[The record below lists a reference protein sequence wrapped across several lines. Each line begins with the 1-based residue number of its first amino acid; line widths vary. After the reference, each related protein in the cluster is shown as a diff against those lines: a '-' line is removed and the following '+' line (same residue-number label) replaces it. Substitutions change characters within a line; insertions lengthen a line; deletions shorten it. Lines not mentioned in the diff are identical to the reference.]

1 MRDDLTQ
8 TALDE
13 LARAGHDAL
22 WWLTLDWPAGP
33 QTCVHRPVV
42 LSGGT
47 KLSPLLAS
55 PGRLRVT
62 PAGGLGP
69 TARRAVFRLD
79 VALLLDGTE
88 IPSVRQRLAVCDPEG
103 VEVTWGLLLLP
114 DDGRPSFSD
123 AIALF
128 RGVVERAVVTR
139 ATLELQCLDT
149 LSALSDKRFGQEAAP
164 DQLPVPDS
172 PIEGHMPPWIFG
184 KIEAVELVPWRVGLA
199 FTLARDV
206 SPDDTLLSFVSLD
219 GLPDTGVLQIGD
231 ERLKFSHVDRV
242 NHCIGLPDAP
252 LRRTEPAWHDAGSS
266 ARLVPPNGFEW
277 LVAAHPCLR
286 VENLRADGLPVGSD
300 AWSLGTEPWKGET
313 LQKVVLPEWPTT
325 VSYQTA
331 PSTLLFNG
339 STHPDAW
346 ELDAL
351 SSALNGIRAIDN
363 QPEQSAATLN
373 STARLLRV
381 HFREPLAA
389 GAKRYGVFETARLRL
404 RVEASG
410 YWEASTRLSLRFL
423 RGEQTF
429 AVSLPRPPVSQL
441 QVTLP
446 GHTHGLDL
454 AVSSPQTL
462 NLRYGPVLL
471 DLDLTEAA
479 SQSEGWTWFDGT
491 GDTPIYAEVRLEIG
505 GDPVEFSLWDL
516 ALEVTCRPR
525 RRAVMASTLA
535 SAVEG
540 FHENGTLLENP
551 ADLVRFFLCDSR
563 GLGLA
568 SDRLDSASFSSTA
581 TQLAALGY
589 RFSNRLDTPHSI
601 GSLLSRL
608 LYESRSSLT
617 ECGGKLTLALEETDE
632 TLPAAEQIL
641 NAHTLLAGRDLRLD
655 RVPERQV
662 LKAVHLHYGRDFDS
676 TFHSANDRQAFYSD
690 QAPSRALGGN
700 TGVEFEDR
708 LHWHNHGQVRVVA
721 DLVHTLL
728 LRHGFRQQR
737 VRLSVPLRFVA
748 LKPGD
753 SIRLEEPEFPLS
765 LEQGRVETLSVPEPY
780 LLQIQARFP
789 ISGPT
794 CWRHDATTF
803 LCHRASGR
811 LKEFWIEG
819 RLVATLSWDGVW
831 RIRGSVVEYAPF
843 YGSLPVPIQYSPTL
857 QQIAFGAGIAPVY
870 SPLFAL
876 DAAGNLHLAGTLR
889 EQVLRDDLTL
899 AGCIEVAS
907 THLALGIAES
917 TPVLVCETATARLD
931 LRGQVVEEAIL

>member
-8 TALDE
+8 TALEE

-33 QTCVHRPVV
+33 QTCAHRPVS
-42 LSGGT
+42 LHNGEA
-47 KLSPLLAS
+47 LPPLLAT
-55 PGRLRVT
+55 PGRLRVA
-62 PAGGLGP
+62 PASGWGP
-69 TARRAVFRLD
+69 AARRAVSRLD
-79 VALLLDGTE
+79 VTLLLDGPE
-88 IPSVRQRLAVCDPEG
+88 IPSLRQRLAVCDPEG
-103 VEVTWGLLLLP
+103 LEVTWGLLLLP
-114 DDGRPSFSD
+114 AGGQPSFSD
-123 AIALF
+123 AIPLF
-128 RGVVERAVVTR
+128 RGVIERATVTR

-149 LSALSDKRFGQEAAP
+149 LSARSDKRFGHEIAP
-164 DQLPVPDS
+164 NELPTPDS

-184 KIEAVELVPWRVGLA
+184 NLEAVELVPWRVGLA
-199 FTLARDV
+199 FTLARDA
-206 SPDDTLLSFVSLD
+206 SPDDTTLTFVSLD
-219 GLPDTGVLQIGD
+219 GLPDTGVLQIDD
-231 ERLKFSHVDRV
+231 ERLKFSHVDRA
-242 NHCIGLPDAP
+242 NHSIGLPDAP
-252 LRRTEPAWHDAGSS
+252 LRRTEPTWHDAGSI

-286 VENLRADGLPVGSD
+286 VDNLQADGLPVVPE
-300 AWSLGTEPWKGET
+300 AWSLETEPWNGET
-313 LQKVVLPEWPTT
+313 LQKVVLPEWPTA

-339 STHPDAW
+339 VTHPDAW

-351 SSALNGIRAIDN
+351 STALNGIRAIDN
-363 QPEQSAATLN
+363 QPEQTAATLN

-381 HFREPLAA
+381 RFREPLAA
-389 GAKRYGVFETARLRL
+389 GARRYGVFETARLRL

-423 RGEQTF
+423 RGEQAF
-429 AVSLPRPPVSQL
+429 SISLPRPPLNQL

-446 GHTHGLDL
+446 GHTHGLEL
-454 AVSSPQTL
+454 AVSSPQTI

-479 SQSEGWTWFDGT
+479 SPSEGWTWLDGA
-491 GDTPIYAEVRLEIG
+491 GATPIYAEVCLETG

-516 ALEVTCRPR
+516 ALEITCRPR
-525 RRAVMASTLA
+525 RRVVMASTLTA
-535 SAVEG
+535 AVAG
-540 FHENGTLLENP
+540 FHEEGILLDNP

-568 SDRLDSASFSSTA
+568 SDRLDLVSFSA
-581 TQLAALGY
+581 AGAQLAALGY
-589 RFSNRLDTPHSI
+589 RFSNRLEAPQAI
-601 GSLLSRL
+601 GALLSRL

-617 ECGGKLTLALEETDE
+617 AWGGKLTLSLEETGE
-632 TLPAAEQIL
+632 TLPAAEPVL
-641 NAHTLLAGRDLRLD
+641 DVHALLARQDLRLD
-655 RVPERQV
+655 RVSERQV
-662 LKAVHLHYGRDFDS
+662 LKAVQIHYGCDFAS
-676 TFHSANDRQAFYSD
+676 TPHSSAERLAFYCD
-690 QAPSRALGGN
+690 QTPSRAFGGN
-700 TGVEFEDR
+700 TGGEFEDR
-708 LHWHNHGQVRVVA
+708 LHWHNHGQVQVVA
-721 DLVHTLL
+721 DLAHTLL

-737 VRLSVPLRFVA
+737 VRLSVPLRFA
-748 LKPGD
+748 TLKPGD

-765 LEQGRVETLSVPEPY
+765 LEQGRVETLAVPEPHF
-780 LLQIQARFP
+780 LQIQARFP

-794 CWRHDATTF
+794 CWRHDAATF
-803 LCHRASGR
+803 LCHRSSGQ

-819 RLVATLSWDGVW
+819 RLIATLRWDGLW
-831 RIRGSVVEYAPF
+831 RIRGCLVEYAPL
-843 YGSLPVPIQYSPTL
+843 YGTLTAPIQYSPTL

-889 EQVLRDDLTL
+889 EQALRDDLTL

-907 THLALGIAES
+907 THLALGIAEP

-931 LRGQVVEEAIL
+931 LRGQVVEEAVL